1 MGKQASRKH
10 APLPVEIYNP
20 VMMLTD
26 EARKDRALLNET
38 VLTGAARDT
47 PPGLRINMTCPLPP
61 IDVELLR

>member
-1 MGKQASRKH
+1 
-10 APLPVEIYNP
+10 
-20 VMMLTD
+20 MMLTD